1 MARPAILAVDDD
13 QEVRNAVVRDLRAH
27 YSKNYQIVAA
37 DSGKAALEVTA
48 GLKKRNQPV
57 ALFLVDQRMPQMT
70 GTEFL
75 AEAGEIYPDAKRVL
89 LTAYADKDVA
99 IQAINDI
106 QLDYY
111 LMKPWEPPDK
121 LLYPAL
127 DELLSDWQAHYRP
140 PFEGVTVIDHRW
152 SKLGYE
158 IRDFLARNN
167 IPYRRL
173 DVQADEEAAT
183 LLKISGDTAAL
194 PTVILPDGASL
205 IQPTIPDLADACG
218 QSTQSKTPF
227 YDLVVVGGGPAGLA
241 AAVYGASEGL
251 QTLVVECEAP
261 GGQAGTS
268 SRIENYLGFPKGLS
282 GSELS
287 RRALAQAERL
297 GAEFLIARQVTGL
310 RRDGPIKYVK
320 LSDGSEISCHALII
334 ASGVQYRRLDVPGA
348 AALEG
353 AGVFYGAATTEGA
366 ACRDQNVYV
375 VGGGNSA
382 GQGAVFLA
390 EYAKS
395 VTILI
400 RRNDLS
406 QTMSQYL
413 IERIEQT
420 DNISVLPHTQVT
432 EVIGDTVL
440 ESIKLQNVVTEA
452 EDIRPAAGLF
462 VFIGAAAQT
471 GWLDGQVKRDDQDYI
486 LTGRDLLRHPEWPK
500 IWPIERDP
508 YLTETNV
515 PGIFAAGDIR
525 HGSVKR
531 VAAAVGE
538 GSITVR
544 FVHQHLASL

>member
-13 QEVRNAVVRDLRAH
+13 QQVRNAVVRDLRAH
-27 YSKNYQIVAA
+27 YAKTYQIVAA
-37 DSGKAALEVTA
+37 DSGKAALEITA
-48 GLKKRNQPV
+48 SLKKRNQPI

-70 GTEFL
+70 GTDFL
-75 AEAGEIYPDAKRVL
+75 AEAGEIFPDAKRVL

-111 LMKPWEPPDK
+111 LMKPWEPPDQ

-127 DELLSDWQAHYRP
+127 DELLSDWQANYRP

-173 DVQADEEAAT
+173 DVQVDDEAAT
-183 LLKISGDTAAL
+183 LLKIAGDTAGL
-194 PTVILPDGASL
+194 PTVILPDGVSL
-205 IQPTIPDLADACG
+205 IQPTIAALADACG
-218 QSTQSKTPF
+218 QSTRSKTPF

-310 RRDGPIKYVK
+310 RLDGPIKYVR
-320 LSDGSEISCHALII
+320 LSDDSEISCHGLII
-334 ASGVQYRRLDVPGA
+334 ASGVQYRRLDVPGVTP
-348 AALEG
+348 LEG

-366 ACRDQNVYV
+366 ACKDQDVYV

-382 GQGAVFLA
+382 GQGAIFLA
-390 EYAKS
+390 EYARS

-400 RRNDLS
+400 RREDLS

-413 IERIEQT
+413 IERIDET
-420 DNISVLPHTQVT
+420 DNISVLPRTQVI
-432 EVIGDTVL
+432 EVFGDTVL
-440 ESIKLQNVVTEA
+440 ESIKLQNTVTKA
-452 EDIRPAAGLF
+452 EEIRPASGLF
-462 VFIGAAAQT
+462 VFIGAVAQT
-471 GWLDGQVKRDDQDYI
+471 GWLDGQVARDDQDYI
-486 LTGRDLLRHPEWPK
+486 LTGRDLQRLPQWRSTWPVA
-500 IWPIERDP
+500 RDP
-508 YLTETNV
+508 FLTETSV

-544 FVHQHLASL
+544 FVHQHLATL

>member
-13 QEVRNAVVRDLRAH
+13 QQVRNAVVRDLRAH
-27 YSKNYQIVAA
+27 YAKTYQIVAA
-37 DSGKAALEVTA
+37 DSGRAALEITA
-48 GLKKRNQPV
+48 SLKKRNQPI

-70 GTEFL
+70 GADFL
-75 AEAGEIYPDAKRVL
+75 AEAGEIFPDAKRVL

-127 DELLSDWQAHYRP
+127 DELLSEWQVNYRP

-152 SKLGYE
+152 SKLGTE

-173 DVQADEEAAT
+173 DVQVDDEAAT
-183 LLKISGDTAAL
+183 LLKIAGDTAEL

-205 IQPTIPDLADACG
+205 IQPTIAALANACG
-218 QSTQSKTPF
+218 QSTRSKTPF

-310 RRDGPIKYVK
+310 RLDGPIKYVR
-320 LSDGSEISCHALII
+320 LSDGSEISCHGLII
-334 ASGVQYRRLDVPGA
+334 ASGVQYRRLDVPGVTP
-348 AALEG
+348 LEG

-366 ACRDQNVYV
+366 ACKDQDVYV
-375 VGGGNSA
+375 IGGGNSA
-382 GQGAVFLA
+382 GQGAIFLA
-390 EYAKS
+390 EYARS

-400 RRNDLS
+400 RREDLS

-413 IERIEQT
+413 IERIDQT
-420 DNISVLPHTQVT
+420 DNISVLPHTQVI
-432 EVIGDTVL
+432 EVFGETVL
-440 ESIKLQNVVTEA
+440 ESIKLQNTVTKA
-452 EDIRPAAGLF
+452 EEVRPASGLF
-462 VFIGAAAQT
+462 VFIGAVAQT
-471 GWLDGQVKRDDQDYI
+471 GWLDDQVARDDQDYI
-486 LTGRDLLRHPEWPK
+486 LTGRDSQRLPNWRSTWPA
-500 IWPIERDP
+500 ERDP
-508 YLTETNV
+508 FLTETSV

-544 FVHQHLASL
+544 FVHQHLATL